1 MVKYIDLDVAIQN
14 SNSAFFKKNAKVGN
28 FFTQK
33 DYTPR

>member
-14 SNSAFFKKNAKVGN
+14 KQFFFLKNAKVGN